1 MVIDES
7 GKSQIRDRV
16 RVHYSSARPIVH
28 SPMFNVEV
36 PFEKTL
42 GLSSDKIA
50 KMNVTMTKSFYL
62 AGEMAYILVNVDN
75 S

>member
-1 MVIDES
+1 
-7 GKSQIRDRV
+7 
-16 RVHYSSARPIVH
+16 
-28 SPMFNVEV
+28 MFNVEV